1 MECKTTSGKSQRRAG
16 FVLSEMLVVMGVSTI
31 LLVALAAVSMFSSRS
46 FAAIF
51 NYVDLDD
58 ANRVAMDQLSRDI
71 RQANRVTAFSTNYLY
86 LEDADL
92 SIIQY
97 EYSSTNR
104 TLTRTKNT
112 ASRTI
117 LSDCDTLKF
126 DVCQRNPVGGS
137 YDVYPVAT

>member
-1 MECKTTSGKSQRRAG
+1 MECKTTSGKSSQRRGG
-16 FVLSEMLVVMGVSTI
+16 FVLSEMVMVMGISTM
-31 LLVALAAVSMFSSRS
+31 LVVALAAVSMFSSRS

-86 LEDADL
+86 LEDTDL

-97 EYSSTNR
+97 DYSSTNR
-104 TLTRTKNT
+104 T
-112 ASRTI
+112 
-117 LSDCDTLKF
+117 
-126 DVCQRNPVGGS
+126 
-137 YDVYPVAT
+137 